1 MLNKKGTACDC
12 WRQQRMRS
20 QFEALPEP
28 ASEDQG
34 EIIFLDPGE
43 IYPENQGES
52 KTLFTKPMMFTWL

>member
-34 EIIFLDPGE
+34 EIIFLDSGE
-43 IYPENQGES
+43 IYPENKGES
-52 KTLFTKPMMFTWL
+52 KT